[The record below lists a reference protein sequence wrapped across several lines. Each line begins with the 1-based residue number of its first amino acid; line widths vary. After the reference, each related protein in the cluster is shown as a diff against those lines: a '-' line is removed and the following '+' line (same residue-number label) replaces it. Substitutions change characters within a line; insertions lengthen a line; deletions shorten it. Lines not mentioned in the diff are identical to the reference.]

1 MLFNYKAT
9 DPQGARNDG
18 TIDAPSIDIAISSLQ
33 RRQLIIIEI
42 VPSDAGG
49 FFGKEIAWLNRVR
62 LKDIVILSRQLATLF
77 EAKVP
82 VVNIF
87 KLLSSE
93 SENQNLRR
101 KMTEMT
107 DDIQGGTSVS
117 LAMSKHP
124 DVFSSFYVSMVRA
137 GEESGKL
144 SETFVYLADYLER
157 QYALISKA
165 KNALLYPAFVVASF
179 IVILILMM
187 VLVVPQLAS
196 ILRETGQEL
205 PLMTRFVIG
214 VSDLFVNYGIFL
226 IFILVIALFAL
237 WRYGKS
243 DIGRNAFSR
252 FKFSLPYLGSLYQKM
267 YLSRIADNMDTM
279 LSSGIPMIK
288 SMEITADVVGD
299 DTYRQILVDAMNQ
312 VKGGSALS
320 AALEP
325 HPEMPRIIV
334 QMARIG
340 EETGKLGFVLKT
352 MARFYKREVDAAV
365 DTLVGLIEPIMIVAL
380 GLGVGFLLVAILG
393 PIYNITAGL

>member
-62 LKDIVILSRQLATLF
+62 LKDIVILSRQLSTLF